1 LLVRERPTAR
11 RTSNSGSGT
20 TFAAVAARRVSGR
33 VWPGLLP
40 MKDNCVRII
49 LEVQDLP
56 SGRGIPHSVAS
67 YVRAALKLR
76 ALRQELTQA
85 VLEVARCKEA
95 LARRHQAGTLLTEA
109 QALLE
114 ELGVEADVQ

>member
-1 LLVRERPTAR
+1 V
-11 RTSNSGSGT
+11 
-20 TFAAVAARRVSGR
+20 
-33 VWPGLLP
+33 
-40 MKDNCVRII
+40 KDSRVRII

-56 SGRGIPHSVAS
+56 PGRAIPYSIAS
-67 YVRAALKLR
+67 YVRAVLKLR

-85 VLEVARCKEA
+85 VLEVARYKEA
-95 LARRHQAGTLLTEA
+95 LARRQHARTLLTHA

>member
-1 LLVRERPTAR
+1 
-11 RTSNSGSGT
+11 
-20 TFAAVAARRVSGR
+20 
-33 VWPGLLP
+33 
-40 MKDNCVRII
+40 
-49 LEVQDLP
+49 
-56 SGRGIPHSVAS
+56 
-67 YVRAALKLR
+67 
-76 ALRQELTQA
+76 LRQELTQA